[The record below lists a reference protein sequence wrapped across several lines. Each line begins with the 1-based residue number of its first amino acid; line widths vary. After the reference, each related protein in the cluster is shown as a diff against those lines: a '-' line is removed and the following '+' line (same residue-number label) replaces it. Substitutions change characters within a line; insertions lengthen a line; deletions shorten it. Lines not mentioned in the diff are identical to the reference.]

1 MKVKVNLAKASGKVI
16 KKAVEKGAPN
26 NKLSIALWVI
36 LGIFILAVIIFAVFY
51 PNRFKKN
58 NVNPES
64 FDNYNA
70 LMENMSITDS
80 PADSPSDSPDQVM
93 NSTIPTL
100 VLFYADWCGHCQ
112 KIKPMYSK
120 LREKYRD
127 NKKHRVAMINSDDHK
142 EFSKKNGITGFP
154 TIRYYTNPKEDKF
167 VEYLGE
173 RTEKAMQNF
182 MAR

>member
-1 MKVKVNLAKASGKVI
+1 MKVKVNLANTSGKFI
-16 KKAVEKGAPN
+16 KKAVEKGTHN
-26 NKLSIALWVI
+26 DKLSISLWVI

-51 PNRFKKN
+51 PNNFKKN
-58 NVNPES
+58 NLNTES

-70 LMENMSITDS
+70 LMENMSISTPESQDN
-80 PADSPSDSPDQVM
+80 SPDKVM

-100 VLFYADWCGHCQ
+100 VLFYAPWCGHCQ
-112 KIKPMYSK
+112 KIKPEYDNLMK
-120 LREKYRD
+120 KYKN
-127 NKKHRVAMINSDDHK
+127 NKKHRVAMINCDDHK

-173 RTEKAMQNF
+173 RSENALQNF
-182 MAR
+182 MSS